1 MGIQKEIDLSN
12 GVKMS
17 IDSANLDKTYKDFID
32 LFIKPYYQQT
42 NDWNKTLQT
51 SIKEIERI
59 SSVLQISKN
68 EVIQDFLKRLE
79 FRLADEI
86 GELKGVDKIDILFES
101 VDDYVESIKE
111 IVHDGS
117 SPAEIRTK
125 VSGLIENLNLFE
137 LAELLIQFAKKSV

>member
-1 MGIQKEIDLSN
+1 MAIQKEIDLSN

-17 IDSANLDKTYKDFID
+17 IDSADLDKTYKDFID

-59 SSVLQISKN
+59 ASVLQVSKG
-68 EVIQDFLKRLE
+68 EVIQEFLKRLE
-79 FRLADEI
+79 TRLSDEI
-86 GELKGVDKIDILFES
+86 AELKGLDKIDILFES
-101 VDDYVESIKE
+101 VDDYIENITE

-117 SPAEIRTK
+117 SPADVRTK
-125 VSGLIENLNLFE
+125 VSSLIENLNLFE
-137 LAELLIQFAKKSV
+137 LAELLIQFAKKSA